1 MKAVILIGGKGFRL
15 LPLTSARPK
24 AIVPFLSRP
33 FLATQFELLRG
44 AGIRDIIL
52 CLGHLRRRI
61 RPTFGDGS
69 SLGVSLEYA
78 VEPEPLGTGG
88 ALGRLR
94 SRLSGPFVCMNGD
107 VLVDLDF
114 RALLETHRG
123 SGAALT
129 LTVTGVEEGAAYGRV
144 RSERREGFRQ
154 VVAFAEKTPDPG
166 PADISAGVY
175 VMRPEVLDFIPLRG
189 AASLEHEVFP
199 AVIASELPVAA
210 HRHRGY
216 FRDIGTLGQYRRAHR
231 DLLDGKVRIPG
242 IGAPN
247 PGGVIVET
255 SATVHSRA
263 RLVGPA
269 YIGPEAVVR
278 EEARIGPYAVLG
290 NRVRVEP
297 FARVEDTILWA
308 DTRVSEG
315 AQVSR
320 SVIANRGFIGP
331 EARVRRVVL
340 GEGSTVARSSRI
352 PWRD

>member
-1 MKAVILIGGKGFRL
+1 M
-15 LPLTSARPK
+15 
-24 AIVPFLSRP
+24 
-33 FLATQFELLRG
+33 
-44 AGIRDIIL
+44 
-52 CLGHLRRRI
+52 
-61 RPTFGDGS
+61 
-69 SLGVSLEYA
+69 
-78 VEPEPLGTGG
+78 
-88 ALGRLR
+88 
-94 SRLSGPFVCMNGD
+94 
-107 VLVDLDF
+107 
-114 RALLETHRG
+114 
-123 SGAALT
+123 
-129 LTVTGVEEGAAYGRV
+129 
-144 RSERREGFRQ
+144 
-154 VVAFAEKTPDPG
+154 
-166 PADISAGVY
+166 
-175 VMRPEVLDFIPLRG
+175 
-189 AASLEHEVFP
+189 
-199 AVIASELPVAA
+199 
-210 HRHRGY
+210 
-216 FRDIGTLGQYRRAHR
+216 
-231 DLLDGKVRIPG
+231 
-242 IGAPN
+242 
-247 PGGVIVET
+247 ET